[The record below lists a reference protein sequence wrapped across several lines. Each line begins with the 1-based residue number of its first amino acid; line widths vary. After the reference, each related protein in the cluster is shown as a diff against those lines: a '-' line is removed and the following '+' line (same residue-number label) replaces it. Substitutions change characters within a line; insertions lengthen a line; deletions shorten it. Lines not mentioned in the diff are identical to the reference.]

1 MTEHLVEQTGFPG
14 VGPADDRRANPSTQ
28 NLPLARRAEQFVHEP
43 HSALEAGQQ
52 LVARF
57 RGNIFVREVDVRLDM
72 SQRFQEIVAQLVD
85 ALRQSAGELLVGRG
99 QGQFRARAD
108 QVGHGFRLGEVQA
121 PVEKRA
127 LGELARLSQARSVF
141 QQRVQHQLRGQDA
154 SVAGDLDGVLARE
167 GPGRAHDG

>member
-1 MTEHLVEQTGFPG
+1 MRL
-14 VGPADDRRANPSTQ
+14 
-28 NLPLARRAEQFVHEP
+28 
-43 HSALEAGQQ
+43 
-52 LVARF
+52 
-57 RGNIFVREVDVRLDM
+57 DVR
-72 SQRFQEIVAQLVD
+72 QRLHHLIAQLVD
-85 ALRQSAGELLVGRG
+85 PLRKFAGELFVGRG